1 MFAESVQFGEVVA
14 TYFGGSSFLL
24 QHYGKNLYFDPIGLG
39 PVPDEL
45 KADVIFVSHEHEHA
59 ADSGQIELLLKD
71 ATCLYGP
78 QSVED
83 TIGPDVRVVY
93 EGEEGACAEVKFAVV
108 PAYTEG
114 SSEHQRDKGFGFE
127 IWFGGVKF
135 YFAGYTD
142 YIPGMKD
149 RDDVDVAFL
158 PIGEEGIMDFRDA
171 ADAVRD
177 IGPKVAVPMLYTAD
191 MDNPVDNFALSVKNM
206 CQVVIMH
213 PQVLDFEKKKK

>member
-1 MFAESVQFGEVVA
+1 MFEESVQFGEVVV

-24 QHYGKNLYFDPIGLG
+24 QHGDVNVYIDPVGVG
-39 PVPDEL
+39 FVHDEL
-45 KADVIFVSHEHEHA
+45 KADIIFISHEHAHA
-59 ADSGQIELLLKD
+59 ADSHQIELLLTEE
-71 ATCLYGP
+71 TCLYGP

-83 TIGPDVRVVY
+83 AVGPDVQVVF
-93 EGEEGACAEVKFAVV
+93 EGEEGVCGDVRFVVV

-114 SSEHQRDKGFGFE
+114 SSEHPRDKGFGYE

-135 YFAGYTD
+135 YFAGFTD

-149 RDDVDVAFL
+149 RDEIDVAFL
-158 PIGEEGIMDFRDA
+158 PIGEEGVMDFRDA

-177 IGPKVAVPMLYTAD
+177 IGPKVVVPMLYTAD
-191 MDNPVDNFALSVKNM
+191 MDNPVDNFAFSVKSM

-213 PQVLDFEKKKK
+213 PQVLDFEKKK